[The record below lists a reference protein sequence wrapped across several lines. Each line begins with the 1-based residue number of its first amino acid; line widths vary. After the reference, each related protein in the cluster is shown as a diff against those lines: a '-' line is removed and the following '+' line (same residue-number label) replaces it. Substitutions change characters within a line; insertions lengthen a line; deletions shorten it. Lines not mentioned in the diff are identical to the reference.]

1 MIPTEVIRMFH
12 YTKDIQGNVKQA
24 VTKLEESLA
33 EEGFGVLWNLDL
45 RTKLQEKGIDF
56 DKELMI
62 LEVCNPHEAKK
73 VLDEEILVSYFLP
86 CKIVVY
92 NESQTTKIGM
102 PKPSLFM
109 QIIDNEKLKEIAEDI
124 ENRLINCINKV

>member
-1 MIPTEVIRMFH
+1 MFH
-12 YTKDIQGNVKQA
+12 YTKEIQGNVKET

-45 RTKLQEKGIDF
+45 RNKLQEKGIDF
-56 DKELMI
+56 DNELMI

-92 NESQTTKIGM
+92 NESSTTKIGM

>member
-1 MIPTEVIRMFH
+1 MFH
-12 YTKDIQGNVKQA
+12 YTKEVQGNVNES
-24 VTKLEESLA
+24 VTKLEEALRD
-33 EEGFGVLWNLDL
+33 EGFGVLWNLDL
-45 RTKLQEKGIDF
+45 QSKLQEKGVDF
-56 DKELMI
+56 DKEIMI

-92 NESQTTKIGM
+92 REDDRTKIGM
-102 PKPSLFM
+102 PKPSQFM
-109 QIIDNEKLKEIAEDI
+109 QMLDNQKLKEIAEDI